1 MQVFK
6 FGGSSLATASRL
18 ATVCDI
24 VGRAA
29 KEDRLVVVVSALG
42 GVTDELVSAIAAAV
56 ARELAPGE
64 LVDRLAC
71 RHREPLHE
79 LVGPDGCAQTER
91 VFERELET
99 LRRLL
104 DGVGLLGVC
113 PPSAEHRILSVGERL
128 SAPLVA
134 AVLRARGI
142 PAEPVDG
149 ASLITTDARAEVD
162 VERSAKRIGER
173 LGGLAGEV
181 VPVVTGF
188 IAADAEGQTITLGRG
203 GSDHT
208 ATLVASALEARQVEI
223 WTDVGGVLSADPR
236 WVPETRPVPCLAFR
250 EAAELAFF
258 GAKVIH
264 PKTIAP
270 VESAA
275 IPVAIRNTL
284 EPEGGSTL
292 ITGEV
297 GSQPGIRGV
306 AASGDAALFTLN
318 AARGLR
324 TMSRAFEVLARLG
337 VRPLHLAQASS
348 DQSLRLVVEATV
360 AQELDRELR
369 DAFRSEIAR
378 NELSLVRGGEPVAV
392 VAAVGGLREANAGV
406 GGEML
411 RALGYGGVRVL
422 AVANGGSDHSFSVVV
437 RDSEAKRATA
447 LVHQVLLGRPRE
459 IKAETQ
465 YELSGPRP
473 GSPWQ
478 EVAGRKGEP
487 SSWNVPV

>member
-1 MQVFK
+1 MQVLK
-6 FGGSSLATASRL
+6 FGGTSLATAPRL
-18 ATVCDI
+18 AAVCDI

-29 KEDRLVVVVSALG
+29 ADDRVVVVVSALG
-42 GVTDELVSAIAAAV
+42 GVTDELVSAITAAAAGDSV
-56 ARELAPGE
+56 PGE
-64 LVDRLAC
+64 LVDRLAA
-71 RHREPLHE
+71 RHRAPLDE
-79 LVGPDGCAQTER
+79 LAGPEGWAQTER
-91 VFERELET
+91 GFETELVT
-99 LRRLL
+99 LRHLL
-104 DGVGLLGVC
+104 DGVRLLGVC
-113 PPSAEHRILSVGERL
+113 PPPAEHRILSVGERL

-149 ASLITTDARAEVD
+149 ASLITTDARAQVD
-162 VERSAKRIGER
+162 VERSAERIIER
-173 LGGLAGEV
+173 LGALAGEV

-208 ATLVASALEARQVEI
+208 ATLLAGALGARSVEL

-236 WVPETRPVPCLAFR
+236 WVPETRPVPCLGFG

-258 GAKVIH
+258 GAKVLH

-275 IPVAIRNTL
+275 IPVVIRNTL
-284 EPEGGSTL
+284 EPEGESTL

-306 AASGDAALFTLN
+306 AASGGASLFNVTAAQGPRVT
-318 AARGLR
+318 G
-324 TMSRAFEVLARLG
+324 RAFEVLARLG
-337 VRPLHLAQASS
+337 VRPLHLGQASS
-348 DQSLRLVVEATV
+348 DQSLRLVVEGAV
-360 AQELDRELR
+360 AREVECGLR
-369 DAFRSEIAR
+369 AEFRAEIAR
-378 NELSLVRGGEPVAV
+378 DELCLVREGEPVAV
-392 VAAVGGLREANAGV
+392 VAAVGDLGEATAGV

-411 RALGYGGVRVL
+411 RVLGFAGIRVL
-422 AVANGGSDHSFSVVV
+422 AAANGGSFRSFSVVV

-447 LVHQVLLGRPRE
+447 LVHQALLGRPRPIE
-459 IKAETQ
+459 VKTQ

-478 EVAGRKGEP
+478 GVAERKGEP